1 MTPFD
6 KVTYDFYSDELGRAV
21 IPSAAEFNTYRLK
34 NVLFVKGLYDDG
46 LIVEREPDGIVKAIC
61 MMIEIDYQAGGND
74 TVTTSESIGGYSWSG
89 TKKSLEVK
97 KYEYLKL
104 FCHITGG
111 VR

>member
-46 LIVEREPDGIVKAIC
+46 LIVEREADGIVKAIC

-89 TKKSLEVK
+89 TKKSLEAK
-97 KYEYLKL
+97 KYECLKL
-104 FCHITGG
+104 FCYITGG

>member
-46 LIVEREPDGIVKAIC
+46 LIAEREADGIVKATC
-61 MMIEIDYQAGGND
+61 MMIEIDYQEGGSD

-89 TKKSLEVK
+89 TKKSGEAK
-97 KYEYLKL
+97 KYEWLKL
-104 FCHITGG
+104 FCYITGG

>member
-6 KVTYDFYSDELGRAV
+6 KVTYDFYSDELGRAG

-46 LIVEREPDGIVKAIC
+46 LIVERETDGIVQATC

-89 TKKSLEVK
+89 TKKSLEAK
-97 KYEYLKL
+97 KYECLKL